1 VFASDCVSELVTE
14 PVDEDVLSV
23 GELVDALI
31 PELVEV
37 S

>member
-1 VFASDCVSELVTE
+1 VAEL
-14 PVDEDVLSV
+14 VDEDVLSEV